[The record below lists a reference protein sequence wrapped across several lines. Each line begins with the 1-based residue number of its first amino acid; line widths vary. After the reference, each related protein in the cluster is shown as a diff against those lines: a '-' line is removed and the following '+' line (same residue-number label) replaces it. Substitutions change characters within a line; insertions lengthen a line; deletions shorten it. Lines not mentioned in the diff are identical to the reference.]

1 VADSTILVG
10 EVHTALLQHSRPAT
24 PDEAAQLVDFVLGER
39 VRRVRRPV
47 PAVRSPEILTG
58 VDCWMPTSNRAR
70 VRAVG
75 TTVSRAAITGG
86 MVAQGTSYATVEL
99 AAAPRRLPWSHYL
112 TRRGVIETMG
122 NADAAMVAEGLLHAG
137 REPDFLDLQAISE
150 RALDRVQHNGE
161 LDHQPAFK
169 AQRGQ
174 LRFVVVDPPHDA
186 LLVGDSDTSRRIRLP
201 KLAPSAAMVE
211 FCEDLALH
219 DWLLTTVELAVER
232 SAIGT
237 APRAQ
242 VVARL
247 APVLEQL
254 GHLWMPTAR
263 TDPDLDE
270 LWRLL
275 EHRPGLTGPWTTT
288 LNRIRD
294 QVTLAATQPALV
306 AAE

>member
-1 VADSTILVG
+1 LADSTILVG
-10 EVHTALLQHSRPAT
+10 EVQTALLQHSHPAT
-24 PDEAAQLVDFVLGER
+24 PEDAARLVEFVLGEQVSR
-39 VRRVRRPV
+39 IRRPV
-47 PAVRSPEILTG
+47 PQVRSPEILTG

-86 MVAQGTSYATVEL
+86 TVAQGTAYATVEL

-112 TRRGVIETMG
+112 SRRGIIETIG
-122 NADAAMVAEGLLHAG
+122 RVDAATVADGLLHAG
-137 REPDFLDLQAISE
+137 QEPEQLDLRAISE
-150 RALDRVQHNGE
+150 RALDRVQLNGQ
-161 LDHQPAFK
+161 LDHQPAFR

-174 LRFVVVDPPHDA
+174 LRFVIIDHQSGA
-186 LLVGDSDTSRRIRLP
+186 LFIGDSDTTRRIRLP
-201 KLAPSAAMVE
+201 RLASAAAMVN

-219 DWLLTTVELAVER
+219 DWLLTTVVLAVER
-232 SAIGT
+232 TIGS
-237 APRAQ
+237 APRPQ

-254 GHLWMPTAR
+254 GHLWMPAAR
-263 TDPDLDE
+263 TDRGLDE

-275 EHRPGLTGPWTTT
+275 EQRPGLTKPWKTT

-294 QVTLAATQPALV
+294 QLTLAAAQPPSTC
-306 AAE
+306 